1 MKQRDEVDERTH
13 DALAIPQV
21 TASDASVTERSRINP
36 APVGGK
42 CQQSAISFA
51 AG

>member
-1 MKQRDEVDERTH
+1 MS
-13 DALAIPQV
+13 ALVMRAIPQV

-42 CQQSAISFA
+42 CQQSATSFA
-51 AG
+51 AGWTGD